1 MRKEG
6 GDLAVFLTVITWLLR
21 PPTKIT
27 ALNVH
32 SFCKQN
38 GSSGGGMA
46 SKECVHHAFDIL
58 LQLEQEGKKRA
69 MDKHFP

>member
-1 MRKEG
+1 M
-6 GDLAVFLTVITWLLR
+6 FLTVITLLLR
-21 PPTKIT
+21 PPTKIA

-32 SFCKQN
+32 SFRKQN

-46 SKECVHHAFDIL
+46 SKECVHHAVDIL
-58 LQLEQEGKKRA
+58 LQLEQEGKKKRKRA